1 MMTLTKRVFLILS
14 LLTTLGII
22 SQVSA
27 TAKNPPSKSEI
38 TINDSI
44 NHKQINLEKGKILMI
59 KLSANPSTGYNWQII
74 KNDPQKLKPL
84 GDSVFEP
91 LPTAAG
97 ESQVK
102 LIGSPEN
109 QVFRFLAQNSGSTQL
124 KLQYSRAWEKNIPPI
139 KTYQITV
146 KIR

>member
-38 TINDSI
+38 TINDSN

-102 LIGSPEN
+102 LVGSPEN
-109 QVFRFLAQNSGSTQL
+109 QVFRFLAQKSGSTQL
-124 KLQYSRAWEKNIPPI
+124 KLQYSRPWEKNIPPI